1 LDPPEPQVLAM
12 DGTHLRSVGLVV
24 KTPPN
29 WHLIDHK
36 SVTLP
41 Y

>member
-1 LDPPEPQVLAM
+1 LDPPEPQVFAM
-12 DGTHLRSVGLVV
+12 DRTHLRSVGLVV

-29 WHLIDHK
+29 WCLIDYK
-36 SVTLP
+36 SVTLH

>member
-1 LDPPEPQVLAM
+1 LDPPEPQVFAM
-12 DGTHLRSVGLVV
+12 DGTHLRSVGVV

-29 WHLIDHK
+29 WRLIDHK
-36 SVTLP
+36 SVTLH